1 MLDGVNFIFTII
13 LLILCLAFGVD
24 LRNNGKT
31 KFVQAAP
38 ILVTSIGIFG
48 TFFGIVIAL
57 LGFDGIDNIK
67 EQIDIIISGMQTAF
81 VTSVLG
87 LFLSI
92 ILKFIIILKKDD
104 DSSDDV
110 ASNELIERFVW
121 QTENINHLVEKIDNL
136 TNAIGKDGENSLLG
150 QVRLLRADFSDNQKQ
165 QKSISEQ
172 QLEFSK
178 KSLQLA
184 MKSYQDKQAFEQKL
198 WQEMDKV
205 TQTLAKSAT
214 ETIIKALK
222 DVITDFNNNL
232 TEQFGENF
240 KELNNAVFKLIKWQ
254 ENYKQQI
261 TNMTEQYQLGV
272 QAIDDT
278 KNAIANIETSSRAI
292 PQLMS
297 NLGLVIN
304 DNQIKLDELTKHLQ
318 TFADIREQAIEALPE
333 IQSHI
338 TLVLENMEQ
347 GTHEIKNAMINMTDE
362 FNNNTQDCLSKL
374 ENTSKII
381 ANRANEIDQ
390 KLQNITYSIEQGVQ
404 SWLHNLEKALQTLHS
419 DFQRML
425 SSMAQEQQEFV
436 RQNIQKMERN
446 IEEQYEAMQDDI
458 NKLLK
463 ATQENMAKT
472 QEKSIS
478 DMGTSLVNIT
488 RKFADDYTKLTE
500 QMERVI
506 RQNGGFR

>member
-1 MLDGVNFIFTII
+1 M
-13 LLILCLAFGVD
+13 
-24 LRNNGKT
+24 
-31 KFVQAAP
+31 
-38 ILVTSIGIFG
+38 
-48 TFFGIVIAL
+48 
-57 LGFDGIDNIK
+57 
-67 EQIDIIISGMQTAF
+67 
-81 VTSVLG
+81 
-87 LFLSI
+87 
-92 ILKFIIILKKDD
+92 
-104 DSSDDV
+104 
-110 ASNELIERFVW
+110 
-121 QTENINHLVEKIDNL
+121 VEKLDSL
-136 TNAIGKDGENSLLG
+136 TNAIGQDGENSLLG
-150 QVRLLRADFSDNQKQ
+150 QVRLLRADLSDYQKQ

-172 QLEFSK
+172 QLELSQ

-198 WQEMDKV
+198 WQEMENV

-222 DVITDFNNNL
+222 DVIADFNNNL

-240 KELNNAVFKLIKWQ
+240 KALNHAVLKLVDWQ

-261 TNMTEQYQLGV
+261 AEMTEQYKLSV
-272 QAIDDT
+272 QAIDET
-278 KNAIANIETSSRAI
+278 KNAISSIETSSQAI
-292 PQLMS
+292 PQLMTK
-297 NLGLVIN
+297 LGLIID
-304 DNQIKLDELTKHLQ
+304 DNQTKLNELTNHLQ
-318 TFADIREQAIEALPE
+318 AFADIRENAVNALPK

-338 TLVLENMEQ
+338 TLVLENMEK
-347 GTHEIKNAMINMTDE
+347 GTDDIKNAMINMTDE
-362 FNNNTQDCLSKL
+362 
-374 ENTSKII
+374 I

-404 SWLHNLEKALQTLHS
+404 SWLHNFEKALQTLHS

-436 RQNIQKMERN
+436 RQNIQKMEGN

-463 ATQENMAKT
+463 ATQEKMAQT